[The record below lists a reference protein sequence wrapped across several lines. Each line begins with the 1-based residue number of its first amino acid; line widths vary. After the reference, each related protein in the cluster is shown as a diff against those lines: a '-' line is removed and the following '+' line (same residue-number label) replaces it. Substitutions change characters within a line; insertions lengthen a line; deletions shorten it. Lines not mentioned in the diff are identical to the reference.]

1 MIVFKFI
8 FVRPRSGRS
17 RHQLL
22 AAAQVP
28 SQVCPLHLLCNASN
42 ICICFSICSCISIS
56 ICICV
61 LSKAESRLCIQ
72 NILYLC
78 LCVFCATLQTFVF
91 ALFGFSFEF
100 VFVCSYH
107 PNSELLWPST
117 QPFGI
122 KVLYFCYEFV
132 FGRFRAGTWDA
143 TTRNKGGV
151 TLAAS
156 IRIRTFADI
165 CISPFYR
172 SFVVKAAIRER

>member
-1 MIVFKFI
+1 MAISFRIKTSKAASVILAFFVYKFTFYFNLVGI
-8 FVRPRSGRS
+8 Y
-17 RHQLL
+17 
-22 AAAQVP
+22 
-28 SQVCPLHLLCNASN
+28 
-42 ICICFSICSCISIS
+42 
-56 ICICV
+56 ICV
-61 LSKAESRLCIQ
+61 LSIAKSRLCIQ
-72 NILYLC
+72 NILY

>member
-1 MIVFKFI
+1 M
-8 FVRPRSGRS
+8 RPRSGRS

-22 AAAQVP
+22 AAAQVL

-91 ALFGFSFEF
+91 ALFGFSFKF

-165 CISPFYR
+165 CISPFTAR
-172 SFVVKAAIRER
+172 SW